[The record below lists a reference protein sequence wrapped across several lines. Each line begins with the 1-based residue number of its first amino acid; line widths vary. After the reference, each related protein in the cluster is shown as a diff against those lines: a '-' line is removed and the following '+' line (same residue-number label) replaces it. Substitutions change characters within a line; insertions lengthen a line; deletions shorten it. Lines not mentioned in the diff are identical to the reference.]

1 MNRPI
6 LVIAI
11 GYIIGIIWGIYLK
24 ISILPFYFLLISI
37 YIIINLKY
45 KKKKFKILSIKRY
58 FRYIKLVFKLNI
70 IITIIISSFI
80 SNLIIKIQENKYEN
94 MYHDGE
100 TLSISGIVI
109 GNKEE
114 KEYYDRYEIKVI
126 NKKYKNTKLYINVSK
141 KKQLKYGDKITIYGE
156 FKEPAQARNYKG
168 FNYKQYL
175 KTLKIYGTVKIEK
188 IEIIAENQ
196 ANTLMQISNKI
207 FLKIKENIKI
217 TYSEEMSKIILGI
230 MLGDTTEIDENTKEE
245 FANSNIS
252 HVLAVSGLHI
262 SYIILMATTATQKML
277 GKKLSKIISSLVL
290 VAYMIITGF
299 SISVVRA
306 SIMGILTCM
315 AFVLYRKSNTLN
327 NIAISTMIILI
338 NNPYSLISTSF
349 LLTYGGTIGI
359 IYFQK
364 NR

>member
-80 SNLIIKIQENKYEN
+80 SNLIIKMQENKYEN

-114 KEYYDRYEIKVI
+114 KQYYDRYEIKVI

-141 KKQLKYGDKITIYGE
+141 KKQLK
-156 FKEPAQARNYKG
+156 
-168 FNYKQYL
+168 
-175 KTLKIYGTVKIEK
+175 
-188 IEIIAENQ
+188 
-196 ANTLMQISNKI
+196 
-207 FLKIKENIKI
+207 
-217 TYSEEMSKIILGI
+217 
-230 MLGDTTEIDENTKEE
+230 
-245 FANSNIS
+245 
-252 HVLAVSGLHI
+252 
-262 SYIILMATTATQKML
+262 
-277 GKKLSKIISSLVL
+277 
-290 VAYMIITGF
+290 
-299 SISVVRA
+299 
-306 SIMGILTCM
+306 
-315 AFVLYRKSNTLN
+315 
-327 NIAISTMIILI
+327 
-338 NNPYSLISTSF
+338 
-349 LLTYGGTIGI
+349 
-359 IYFQK
+359 
-364 NR
+364 